1 MSLERIPI
9 ISKKAIFTVE
19 ESPDSTGICFI
30 HKHHGRK
37 RVLAMLIDHQGDY
50 FDFVTMDSNKGI
62 DVTSFN
68 PETVL
73 MLKCGKP
80 APIESEQQ
88 MEVYTPFGRCLIV
101 RYLYAD
107 ERPAGVIVGCREGN
121 FLTSVLVCGS
131 KDDSLCF
138 MLAK

>member
-37 RVLAMLIDHQGDY
+37 RVLAMLIDQGDH
-50 FDFVTMDSNKGI
+50 FDFVTIDHKGFKL
-62 DVTSFN
+62 TEFT

-80 APIESEQQ
+80 APLESEQQ
-88 MEVYTPFGRCLIV
+88 MEIDTPFGRQLIV
-101 RYLYAD
+101 RHLYAD
-107 ERPAGVIVGCREGN
+107 ERPAGVIVACREGD
-121 FLTSVLVCGS
+121 FLTSVLVCGETE
-131 KDDSLCF
+131 DRLCF

>member
-9 ISKKAIFTVE
+9 ISKTVHFSVE
-19 ESPDSTGICFI
+19 RSPDDTGIVFVY
-30 HKHHGRK
+30 KQNNRK
-37 RVLAMLIDHQGDY
+37 KVAAMLIDQGDH
-50 FDFVTMDSNKGI
+50 FDFVTIDLKGI
-62 DVTSFN
+62 KVTEFS

-73 MLKCGKP
+73 MLKSGKP
-80 APIESEQQ
+80 APLESEQ
-88 MEVYTPFGRCLIV
+88 MEVYTPFGRQLIV
-101 RYLYAD
+101 RHLYAD
-107 ERPAGVIVGCREGN
+107 ERPAGIIVGCREGD

>member
-1 MSLERIPI
+1 MPLDKIPI
-9 ISKKAIFTVE
+9 ISKTVHFSVE
-19 ESPDSTGICFI
+19 RSPDDTGIVFVYKQNNRKKVAAMLIDQGAHFDFVIIDSTGIN
-30 HKHHGRK
+30 
-37 RVLAMLIDHQGDY
+37 
-50 FDFVTMDSNKGI
+50 VTE
-62 DVTSFN
+62 FN

-107 ERPAGVIVGCREGN
+107 ERPAGVIVACREGN
-121 FLTSVLVCGS
+121 FLTSVLVCGETE
-131 KDDSLCF
+131 DRLCF

>member
-19 ESPDSTGICFI
+19 ENPDSTGICFI
-30 HKHHGRK
+30 HKHRGRK
-37 RVLAMLIDHQGDY
+37 RVLAMLIDQGDS
-50 FDFVTMDSNKGI
+50 FCFVTTDHRGI
-62 DVTSFN
+62 DMTEFN

-73 MLKCGKP
+73 MLKSGKP
-80 APIESEQQ
+80 APLEAEQ

-107 ERPAGVIVGCREGN
+107 ERPAGIIVACIEGDI
-121 FLTSVLVCGS
+121 LTSVLVCGETE
-131 KDDSLCF
+131 DRLCF

>member
-19 ESPDSTGICFI
+19 ENPDSTGICFI
-30 HKHHGRK
+30 HKHRGRK
-37 RVLAMLIDHQGDY
+37 RVLAMLIDQGDS
-50 FDFVTMDSNKGI
+50 FCFVTTDHRGI
-62 DVTSFN
+62 DMTEFN

-73 MLKCGKP
+73 MLKSGKP
-80 APIESEQQ
+80 APLEAEQ
-88 MEVYTPFGRCLIV
+88 MEVYTSFGRQLIV
-101 RYLYAD
+101 RHLYAD
-107 ERPAGVIVGCREGN
+107 ERPAGVIVACREGD
-121 FLTSVLVCGS
+121 FLISVLVCGS

>member
-80 APIESEQQ
+80 APLESEQQ
-88 MEVYTPFGRCLIV
+88 MEVYTPFGRHLLV
-101 RYLYAD
+101 RHLYA
-107 ERPAGVIVGCREGN
+107 
-121 FLTSVLVCGS
+121 
-131 KDDSLCF
+131 DDSLCF

>member
-1 MSLERIPI
+1 MPLERIPI

-50 FDFVTMDSNKGI
+50 FDFVIIDSKGI
-62 DVTSFN
+62 NVTEFN

-73 MLKCGKP
+73 MLKSGKP
-80 APIESEQQ
+80 APLESEQQ
-88 MEVYTPFGRCLIV
+88 MEIDTPFGRQLIV
-101 RYLYAD
+101 RHLYAD
-107 ERPAGVIVGCREGN
+107 ERPAGVIVCREGD

>member
-37 RVLAMLIDHQGDY
+37 RVLAMLIDQGDH
-50 FDFVTMDSNKGI
+50 FDFVTMDHKGI
-62 DVTSFN
+62 DLISFN

-73 MLKCGKP
+73 MLKETGLP
-80 APIESEQQ
+80 ASVESEENQ
-88 MEVYTPFGRCLIV
+88 MIIDTAFGRKIVV
-101 RYLYAD
+101 RYLCEN
-107 ERPAGVIVGCREGN
+107 ERPAGVIVACREGD
-121 FLTSVLVCGS
+121 FLISVLVCGS

>member
-1 MSLERIPI
+1 
-9 ISKKAIFTVE
+9 
-19 ESPDSTGICFI
+19 
-30 HKHHGRK
+30 
-37 RVLAMLIDHQGDY
+37 MLIDHQGAH
-50 FDFVTMDSNKGI
+50 FDFVIIDSKGI
-62 DVTSFN
+62 NVTEFN

-80 APIESEQQ
+80 APLEAEQ
-88 MEVYTPFGRCLIV
+88 MEVYTPFGRQLIV
-101 RYLYAD
+101 RHLYAD
-107 ERPAGVIVGCREGN
+107 ERPAGVIVACREGD

>member
-19 ESPDSTGICFI
+19 ENPDSTGICFI
-30 HKHHGRK
+30 HKHRGRK
-37 RVLAMLIDHQGDY
+37 RVLAMLIDQGDY
-50 FDFVTMDSNKGI
+50 FDFVTMDHKGI

-73 MLKCGKP
+73 LIKETGFP
-80 APIESEQQ
+80 ASVESENQ
-88 MEVYTPFGRCLIV
+88 MEIDTPFGRKIIV
-101 RYLYAD
+101 RHLCEN
-107 ERPAGVIVGCREGN
+107 ERPAGVIVACREGD
-121 FLTSVLVCGS
+121 FLISVLVCGS